1 MFHIPPTKNETK
13 IINAC
18 VHPCRSVRLFS
29 TKSFKAL
36 GTLIYHKAAVQALVF
51 ARAYPAVARPHHHHF
66 RHHRHPRDPAKIAKS
81 GAGGSVGN
89 VGVPNTYILADTR
102 EPGRSGDD
110 DDDGG
115 DAGADV
121 DAVDHDD
128 DKIAVDN
135 DDNDDQEE
143 GGGEEEGDDE
153 DDDMSAEEKARRS
166 RWLVS
171 GDKDGRVVVWALTN
185 FTSEGHQKERAP

>member
-1 MFHIPPTKNETK
+1 
-13 IINAC
+13 
-18 VHPCRSVRLFS
+18 VRLFS

-36 GTLIYHKAAVQALVF
+36 GTLIYHKPAVQALVF
-51 ARAYPAVARPHHHHF
+51 ARAYPAVARPHHH
-66 RHHRHPRDPAKIAKS
+66 RHHHHPRDPAKSAKS
-81 GAGGSVGN
+81 GAGGSIGSIGN
-89 VGVPNTYILADTR
+89 VGVPNTYILSDIR
-102 EPGRSGDD
+102 DPGRSGD

-128 DKIAVDN
+128 DDKIAADN
-135 DDNDDQEE
+135 DAN
-143 GGGEEEGDDE
+143 DE

-171 GDKDGRVVVWALTN
+171 GDKDGRVVVWALMG